1 MALGYRH
8 GMPGGKRPTTK
19 DAMTAR
25 RALLDGLARDAGMFE
40 APGAL
45 AALHPRNSTLFPPSI
60 ALANAGVSCFK
71 EPGPG
76 LLTGLGR
83 LRPAREV
90 GSVLLEVDLP
100 DEWPPGLG
108 LAVAAMI
115 RRSLRDGFPVVV
127 PIRQDATP
135 EELEAALGAVT
146 RVIQEA
152 GLAA

>member
-1 MALGYRH
+1 MLSDSGCGSAHGAVRCPVRLERRH
-8 GMPGGKRPTTK
+8 NDM
-19 DAMTAR
+19 
-25 RALLDGLARDAGMFE
+25 LL
-40 APGAL
+40 
-45 AALHPRNSTLFPPSI
+45 PPSI
-60 ALANAGVSCFK
+60 ALAHAGVSCFQ
-71 EPGPG
+71 EPARG
-76 LLTGLGR
+76 LLTGPGC

-90 GSVLLEVDLP
+90 GSVLLEVNLP

-115 RRSLRDGFPVVV
+115 RRSLRDGFPVIV

>member
-1 MALGYRH
+1 MRAYPAFRS
-8 GMPGGKRPTTK
+8 R
-19 DAMTAR
+19 AR
-25 RALLDGLARDAGMFE
+25 
-40 APGAL
+40 
-45 AALHPRNSTLFPPSI
+45 
-60 ALANAGVSCFK
+60 
-71 EPGPG
+71 G
-76 LLTGLGR
+76 LLTGPGR
-83 LRPAREV
+83 LRPAWEV
-90 GSVLLEVDLP
+90 GSVLLEVNLP